1 MGDHRGVGGFLGHL
15 DGVQGL
21 GHGADLVQLDEDGVG
36 HAFGDA
42 FSQDGGVGHEHVVA
56 HQLGAFAQ
64 AGGQHAP
71 TVPVAFGHAVFDGDQ
86 GVLAGELG
94 QPLGHFGIVEG
105 LVLTLQH
112 VLAVLIEFG
121 SGGVD
126 GQGHFAA
133 GDVAGFFDGLDDVAE
148 SFVVVLQVGGK
159 AAFVAHAGHVAVL
172 FQQLLQHMEDLGPH
186 AQGIT
191 EALGAQGHDHEF
203 LDVQVVGGVGAA
215 VDDVHH
221 GRGQH
226 LGVDAA
232 QVFVQGQ
239 AQVFAGGTGAGHG
252 HAQHGVGAQTALVV
266 GAVQV
271 DEGIV
276 QLYLLQGVQAQQGVG
291 DLAVDVLHGLGHAL
305 AAVTLAAVT
314 QFQGLTA
321 AGGGAGRHGRAAA
334 VAGLQR
340 NFHFHG
346 RIAAR
351 IQDLAGIHRRNAA
364 AHNRSFEG

>member
-1 MGDHRGVGGFLGHL
+1 M
-15 DGVQGL
+15 
-21 GHGADLVQLDEDGVG
+21 
-36 HAFGDA
+36 
-42 FSQDGGVGHEHVVA
+42 
-56 HQLGAFAQ
+56 
-64 AGGQHAP
+64 
-71 TVPVAFGHAVFDGDQ
+71 
-86 GVLAGELG
+86 
-94 QPLGHFGIVEG
+94 
-105 LVLTLQH
+105 
-112 VLAVLIEFG
+112 
-121 SGGVD
+121 
-126 GQGHFAA
+126 
-133 GDVAGFFDGLDDVAE
+133 
-148 SFVVVLQVGGK
+148 
-159 AAFVAHAGHVAVL
+159 
-172 FQQLLQHMEDLGPH
+172 
-186 AQGIT
+186 
-191 EALGAQGHDHEF
+191 
-203 LDVQVVGGVGAA
+203 GAA

-232 QVFVQGQ
+232 QVLVQGQ

-271 DEGIV
+271 DEGVV
-276 QLYLLQGVQAQQGVG
+276 QLHLLQGVQAQQGVS